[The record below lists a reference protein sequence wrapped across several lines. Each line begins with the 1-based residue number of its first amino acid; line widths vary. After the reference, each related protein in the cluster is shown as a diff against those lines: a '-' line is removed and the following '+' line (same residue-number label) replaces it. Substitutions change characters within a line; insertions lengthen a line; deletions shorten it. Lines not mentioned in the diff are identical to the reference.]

1 MRPHLPARS
10 ALAASYTKPSPPPPY
25 GDTLTSPEANTLSA
39 SATAHRIHA
48 LAKDV
53 FSGAVPSAIEEWID
67 GQSREELS
75 SLLVRANELI
85 RERERGKSSHPIGP
99 LHKLTIHYRFTELT
113 MTSELSKTL
122 YNSNITL
129 EEKHRALLAR
139 LPSASSMTPRSTPS
153 SSPAPTPEY
162 KPSPLPHLRASHAR
176 RISVSPSDLALLA
189 DQNAELLQKLE
200 KLEAES
206 AQANLAGRRRLGKLE
221 KEIDVLR
228 EELDQHRTQ
237 SDALLLQVES
247 REEETKRRR
256 QEWNDRVRAH
266 RSNKSGSSW
275 TFSNDME
282 GSVRNFAPS
291 SSNSSRP
298 AAIFKPILPTAPD
311 TALLSPC
318 FGSDFPSEA
327 PSTFPSTP
335 LQESLPVSAFP
346 SPVGESALV
355 AQLVSKV
362 CELEATNEQ
371 ILKTQRNTATKLH
384 EAQIEAEGIRRLYDF
399 LDEQTDVELEV
410 VEDGEHEDQPV
421 HDPNSTMRF
430 RSLRRSINGDLRQF
444 STRTLGDDNDADKEG
459 TAQGSSLIKGH
470 PLKARKTVVGLFDT
484 PSQPA
489 RDGAEPAMM
498 MSNPS
503 SPSLSL
509 LDLPAGSL
517 FSASRQASHVPTLGS
532 ELGSDYGGEYAENHH
547 LRSSSLYDVFLSGP
561 SASSRPATPAP
572 PIRETQVLSD
582 PLLDEPQI
590 PKQPQDLD
598 KTPQKATF
606 KPVHQQRL
614 SDTIRSRTHRW
625 VDRRYPNTAPIERV
639 TSLFGPK
646 ARDSLFEAPVSV
658 SKPTVTQAAV
668 QTMACI
674 AEEHNL
680 VLVKADNA
688 SALQITSKVA
698 KPEKSR
704 AMKVVL
710 EIWLWMQFV
719 AIIMVF
725 LWAVTKR
732 GPRSILRN
740 PSQTVKRVE

>member
-1 MRPHLPARS
+1 MNSYASAKGVSRPDR
-10 ALAASYTKPSPPPPY
+10 PSP
-25 GDTLTSPEANTLSA
+25 
-39 SATAHRIHA
+39 
-48 LAKDV
+48 
-53 FSGAVPSAIEEWID
+53 
-67 GQSREELS
+67 
-75 SLLVRANELI
+75 
-85 RERERGKSSHPIGP
+85 
-99 LHKLTIHYRFTELT
+99 HKLTVQFRFTELT

-122 YNSNITL
+122 YNNNITL

-247 REEETKRRR
+247 RDEEARRRR
-256 QEWNDRVRAH
+256 QEWNERVRAH

-275 TFSNDME
+275 AFNSDME

-291 SSNSSRP
+291 STSSSSRP
-298 AAIFKPILPTAPD
+298 AASFKPILPTAPD

-318 FGSDFPSEA
+318 FGSDFPTEA
-327 PSTFPSTP
+327 SGPLPPTP
-335 LQESLPVSAFP
+335 LQESLAVSAFP

-371 ILKTQRNTATKLH
+371 ILESQRNTATKLH
-384 EAQIEAEGIRRLYDF
+384 EAQIEAEGIRRLYDY

-410 VEDGEHEDQPV
+410 VEDGEQEDQPV

-430 RSLRRSINGDLRQF
+430 RSLRRSINGDLRQL
-444 STRTLGDDNDADKEG
+444 STPTLGDDTEADKGG
-459 TAQGSSLIKGH
+459 TAHGSSLIKGH

-517 FSASRQASHVPTLGS
+517 FSTSRQASHVPTLGS

-561 SASSRPATPAP
+561 SATSRPATPAP
-572 PIRETQVLSD
+572 PTRDTQVLSD
-582 PLLDEPQI
+582 PSLDEPQI
-590 PKQPQDLD
+590 SKQPQDLD
-598 KTPQKATF
+598 KTPQKASF
-606 KPVHQQRL
+606 KPTHQQRL
-614 SDTIRSRTHRW
+614 SDTIRARTHYW
-625 VDRRYPNTAPIERV
+625 VDKRYPNTAPIGRL
-639 TSLFGPK
+639 TSLYGPK
-646 ARDSLFEAPVSV
+646 ARDSLFEAPGSA
-658 SKPTVTQAAV
+658 SKPTVAQAAV

-674 AEEHNL
+674 AEEQNL
-680 VLVKADNA
+680 VLVKVDDAP
-688 SALQITSKVA
+688 ALQITSELA

-719 AIIMVF
+719 VIIMVF

-732 GPRSILRN
+732 GPRSVLRN
-740 PSQTVKRVE
+740 PSRTMKRVE